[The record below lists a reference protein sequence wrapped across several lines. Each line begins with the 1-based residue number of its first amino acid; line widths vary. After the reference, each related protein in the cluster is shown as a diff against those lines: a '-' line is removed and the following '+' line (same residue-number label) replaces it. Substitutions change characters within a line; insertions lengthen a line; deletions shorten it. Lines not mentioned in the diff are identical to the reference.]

1 MNKQVALSS
10 PETMNFEPCFCS
22 LSQLNSELNKGVLK
36 NYRKREFI
44 YFNHDTAD
52 KLYFIHSGAVKITGY
67 TDEGQEVI
75 KGLLHKGEIFGESAF
90 YGPSYRNDYAQAMED
105 SEICAIS
112 TEQIME
118 LVRDSEGFGTFVH
131 KLLSWRVLHS
141 QRRMESLLFKDA
153 RARIAEFVIEQ
164 ANKSGRTTLDGA
176 VVLNNYLTHQEIAS
190 FTGTSRQTVTT
201 VLNQFREAR
210 ILDFNR
216 RRTTIR
222 NISQLRSEIV
232 GPGRGMRRRNTA

>member
-10 PETMNFEPCFCS
+10 PEVMNLQPCFCS
-22 LSQLNSELNKGVLK
+22 LSQLNTELNKGLLK
-36 NYRKREFI
+36 SYEKREFI

-90 YGPSYRNDYAQAMED
+90 YGPSERNDYAQAVED
-105 SEICAIS
+105 SEICSIS
-112 TEQIME
+112 TEQIRE
-118 LVRDSEGFGTFVH
+118 IVRDSEGFGTFIH

-164 ANKSGRTTLDGA
+164 ATKSGRETLDGA
-176 VVLNNYLTHQEIAS
+176 VVLKNYLTHQEIAS

-222 NISQLRSEIV
+222 NISRLRSEIV

>member
-1 MNKQVALSS
+1 MNKQIELSFS
-10 PETMNFEPCFCS
+10 EILQVKPCFCS
-22 LSQLNSELNKGVLK
+22 LSQVDAELNKGVLK
-36 NYRKREFI
+36 NYKKREFI
-44 YFNHDTAD
+44 YFNQDTAD
-52 KLYFIHSGAVKITGY
+52 KLYFIHSGAVKIIGY
-67 TDEGQEVI
+67 TDEGNEVI

-90 YGPSYRNDYAQAMED
+90 YGPSKRNDYAQAVED
-105 SEICAIS
+105 AEICSIS

-118 LVRDSEGFGTFVH
+118 MVRDSEGFGTFVH
-131 KLLSWRVLHS
+131 KLLSWRVLNS

-153 RARIAEFVIEQ
+153 KARIAEFVIEQ
-164 ANKSGRTTLDGA
+164 ATKSGRETLDGA
-176 VVLNNYLTHQEIAS
+176 VVLKNYLTHQEIAS

-222 NISQLRSEIV
+222 NISSLRSV
-232 GPGRGMRRRNTA
+232 VLSPGRSMKRRNMA